1 MSEAPEQESRHDP
14 VLLAEVLSW
23 VRARDGGLFIDCR
36 VGLGGHAEEILE
48 SSPQARVIGLDRDL
62 ETLELA
68 RERLERFGKR
78 FTGSQANF
86 KELKAGL
93 DSMGISQAARVLADL
108 GISSY
113 QRAAPDRSFSLQ
125 TQS

>member
-23 VRARDGGLFIDCR
+23 LRASDGGLFIDCT

-68 RERLERFGKR
+68 RERLERVRKR
-78 FTGSQANF
+78 VTGSPANF
-86 KELKAGL
+86 KALKAAL
-93 DSMGISQAARVLADL
+93 DTIGASQ
-108 GISSY
+108 
-113 QRAAPDRSFSLQ
+113 
-125 TQS
+125 